1 MSASSTLQVVRSGL
15 FGAVFFTTIPIF
27 AMATVL
33 CFPFPVHVRYAVATR
48 WARLNLWWL
57 KYSCGLTYR
66 VSGRENIPKDTAII
80 FSKHQST
87 WETLALQEIFPPQ
100 VWVLKRELLRIPFF
114 GWGLAMV
121 GAIGIDR
128 KAGRKAVDQL
138 VTQGRQRLES
148 GRWVVVFPE
157 GTRVAPGARGRY
169 RIGGAVLAERTG
181 HAIVPVAHNAGE
193 YWPARG
199 FLMRPGEI
207 QVVIGPPIH
216 SAGNSAAAVLKEAED
231 WIEGTMAQISA
242 PRPAE

>member
-199 FLMRPGEI
+199 FRMRPGEI

-216 SAGNSAAAVLKEAED
+216 SAGRSAAAVLKEAES